1 MISFL
6 KGRIDSATK
15 EAVVIDVND
24 IGYKVYV
31 ARASSYE
38 IGSTIKLLTYD
49 VQKQDES
56 YLVGFPTVEEKNLFL
71 TLIKIQGIG
80 AKTALAMFSVG
91 SPQEIISAIN
101 HEDIKFLKSLPL
113 VGYKTARQIILE
125 LKGYFVSSES
135 EEEDSYSDVRK
146 ALITLGFKS
155 LNVDT
160 ALRNVYKEGIDKE
173 ELLKLAIKEVR
184 KLWMLTRKITIY
196 S

>member
-15 EAVVIDVND
+15 ETVVIDVND

-56 YLVGFPTVEEKNLFL
+56 YLVGFPSAEEKNLFL

-91 SPQEIISAIN
+91 SPQDIISAIN
-101 HEDIKFLKSLPL
+101 HEDIKYLKSLPL

-184 KLWMLTRKITIY
+184 KL
-196 S
+196 

>member
-6 KGRIDSATK
+6 KGRIDSASK
-15 EAVVIDVND
+15 EAVVIDVNN

-38 IGSTIKLLTYD
+38 IGSEIKLLTYD

-101 HEDIKFLKSLPL
+101 REDIKFLKTLPL

-125 LKGYFVSSES
+125 LKGYFVSSEM
-135 EEEDSYSDVRK
+135 EEDDVFADVRN
-146 ALITLGFKS
+146 ALITLGFKAS
-155 LNVDT
+155 TVDT
-160 ALRNVYKEGIDKE
+160 ALRKVYKDGINKE
-173 ELLKLAIKEVR
+173 ELLKLALKEAR
-184 KLWMLTRKITIY
+184 NLWVL
-196 S
+196 